1 MISKKTLIDAVD
13 AALGIKHHRGIAQV
27 MVRRLEDAQTPWSY
41 KKRVGL
47 SYARLK
53 WHTTYCLTDKE
64 RGKVWAIFHHLCP
77 AVAVDGDEV
86 FLGTP
91 W

>member
-41 KKRVGL
+41 KEASRVEL
-47 SYARLK
+47 CAAEVAY
-53 WHTTYCLTDKE
+53 
-64 RGKVWAIFHHLCP
+64 HLLL
-77 AVAVDGDEV
+77 DG
-86 FLGTP
+86 
-91 W
+91 